1 MSDSLSVKKELAVLI
16 IDDNEQI
23 TKMISTFL
31 RLNNHK
37 CIIANDGKYGLDTL
51 QKERFDVI
59 LLDLAM
65 PELDGYEIL
74 EKIKS
79 PDKLSRII
87 ILTASNITKE
97 NQKKFKEIGITTIL
111 QKPVDIDVLLEKITT
126 ISKF

>member
-1 MSDSLSVKKELAVLI
+1 MSDSLSVKKDLTVLI

-111 QKPVDIDVLLEKITT
+111 QKPVDIDVILEKITT
-126 ISKF
+126 ISKC

>member
-1 MSDSLSVKKELAVLI
+1 MSDSLSVKKELTVLI

-111 QKPVDIDVLLEKITT
+111 QKPVDIDVILEKITT
-126 ISKF
+126 ISKC

>member
-1 MSDSLSVKKELAVLI
+1 MSDSLSVKKELTVLI

-79 PDKLSRII
+79 PDKLSKII

-111 QKPVDIDVLLEKITT
+111 QKPVDIDVILEKIMT

>member
-126 ISKF
+126 ISKC